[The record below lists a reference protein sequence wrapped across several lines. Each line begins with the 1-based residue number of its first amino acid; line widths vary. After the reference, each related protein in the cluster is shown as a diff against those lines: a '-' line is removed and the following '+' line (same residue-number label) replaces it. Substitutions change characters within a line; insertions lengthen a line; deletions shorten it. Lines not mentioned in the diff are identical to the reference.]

1 MVPSLWVAMD
11 SWPTNANGKVDRKAL
26 PLPTLQHAEVE
37 PLVSANE
44 QLLGELWAALLPE
57 QPLGRNSHFFEA
69 GGHSLLA
76 TRLIARLRQR
86 CAVELPLRSVFE
98 APLLWQLAERLDA
111 LAAMPTAGS
120 ARPALLPVARRAH
133 MPVSL
138 SQQRLWLVDRLHG
151 PSASYNMAAS
161 LSLRGPLDLAA
172 LRATFNALLARHEV
186 LRSAYHDID
195 GEPIMRIAEQLELEV
210 SLRDLA
216 SLDEAQRQQVAEQ
229 ESLDNLRLPF
239 DLRQAPLIRARV
251 LKLGE
256 HQHLLLL
263 ALHHMV
269 ADGWSVGVLVNE
281 FSQLYASLR
290 EGRPAA
296 LPALPVQYA
305 DYAAWQHQYLQGAV
319 LQREVSFWQHQLQGA
334 PRYWPCPAT
343 GHGRPRPMPEAPPG
357 RWRFPR
363 HCWRAWKRWP
373 WPKA

>member
-1 MVPSLWVAMD
+1 NRSSD
-11 SWPTNANGKVDRKAL
+11 
-26 PLPTLQHAEVE
+26 
-37 PLVSANE
+37 
-44 QLLGELWAALLPE
+44 LG
-57 QPLGRNSHFFEA
+57 
-69 GGHSLLA
+69 
-76 TRLIARLRQR
+76 T
-86 CAVELPLRSVFE
+86 
-98 APLLWQLAERLDA
+98 
-111 LAAMPTAGS
+111 
-120 ARPALLPVARRAH
+120 ARPTLLPVPRQAH

-161 LSLRGPLDLAA
+161 LSLNGLLDLAA

-195 GEPIMRIAEQLELEV
+195 GEPVMRIAEQLELEV
-210 SLRDLA
+210 SLRDL
-216 SLDEAQRQQVAEQ
+216 SSMDDVQRQQVAEQ

-269 ADGWSVGVLVNE
+269 ADGWSVAVLVNE
-281 FSQLYASLR
+281 FSQIYASLR
-290 EGRPAA
+290 AGQPTA

-319 LQREVSFWQHQLQGA
+319 LQREVSFWQQQLQGA
-334 PRYWPCPAT
+334 PQVLALPCDW
-343 GHGRPRPMPEAPPG
+343 PRPAQADARGAARALEIPAPLLARLETLALAEG
-357 RWRFPR
+357 VSLYMLLL
-363 HCWRAWKRWP
+363 AS
-373 WPKA
+373 